1 MQRIKSKPGNPPAI
15 GSEIRD
21 VQDSPAFRNLFHD
34 QPNPYNLIFGIYID
48 FYSVFKMKIAG
59 EFKPNETE
67 NYHLQLQTGKK
78 ASCGLI
84 CPVLSQPSQT
94 PEI

>member
-1 MQRIKSKPGNPPAI
+1 MIDDTLHATYQKQTRHPPAI
-15 GSEIRD
+15 GSEIRN
-21 VQDSPAFRNLFHD
+21 VQDSPVFRNLFHN

-67 NYHLQLQTGKK
+67 NYHLQFRQ
-78 ASCGLI
+78 
-84 CPVLSQPSQT
+84 VLSQELS
-94 PEI
+94 